1 MKRRMGPL
9 RHSLDIAML
18 HRVDMAIIHVRRII
32 LFIAN
37 HVFPKPTLPSPAF
50 GATSEQRYIRE
61 YRHWRRE
68 RSGPPQIVRPSFMR
82 RNTRVR
88 YCALRRLESHLQR
101 LIPPKGLGHIPGDHR
116 PGLTGQDG
124 RGVLQTAD
132 ARDAA
137 GLFDELAGRFDLG
150 AHGAGREGKLA
161 KG

>member
-18 HRVDMAIIHVRRII
+18 HWVDVPIIHVRRII

-37 HVFPKPTLPSPAF
+37 RVFPKPTLP
-50 GATSEQRYIRE
+50 Q
-61 YRHWRRE
+61 WRIE

-101 LIPPKGLGHIPGDHR
+101 LIPPKSLRHIPSDHR
-116 PGLTGQDG
+116 PGLAGQDG
-124 RGVLQTAD
+124 GGILQAAD

-137 GLFDELAGRFDLG
+137 GVLDELTGRLDLG
-150 AHGAGREGKLA
+150 PHGTGREGKLP
-161 KG
+161 KS